1 MALPVFLE
9 IIAYSKNTNTCTA
22 LSDDGKRF
30 EFDPFVSCAIKMD
43 DEQYECGFG
52 NSVVGKKYLM
62 TMYSVHSD
70 YVVPHECGLTE
81 LIK

>member
-1 MALPVFLE
+1 MPLPVFLQ
-9 IIAYSKNTNTCTA
+9 IIAYSNNRNTCTA
-22 LSDDGKRF
+22 LSDDGKAF

-43 DEQYECGFG
+43 DEKYRAGFG

-62 TMYSVHSD
+62 TMYSVYSD
-70 YVVPHECGLTE
+70 YVVPHEFGLTE